1 MTETLNTDR
10 LAVIVTC
17 YNQESFIEQ
26 CLMSIIHQVG
36 VSNVMIYVHDD
47 ASTDGTREKLRQL
60 EQQYENI
67 VLLLS
72 QVNKLSCSRSPILET
87 LRIVNETFVA
97 FCNGDDYWIDSG
109 KLKKQLRILKVNPSV
124 GMVHSDY
131 FLLFNESPDLLRSGD
146 SWQLRRR
153 SLAANGMDFIRG
165 CEAKE
170 STVMIRRDAVDFN
183 FLRYAD
189 YIVAS
194 DWILYLSISQNFSV
208 SYLSDP
214 MVVHR
219 ITKEG
224 VYNGSTRARKDM
236 IKEQVYW
243 FAAANL
249 TNLELRKSLRIL
261 LAKRVLSDYV
271 RSLSLLS
278 FVLRITRPLRNSIK
292 RFLVKTFRYL
302 ILKKES
308 LYSHSS

>member
-17 YNQESFIEQ
+17 FNQESFIEQ

-36 VSNVMIYVHDD
+36 VSNVTIYVHDD

-87 LRIVNETFVA
+87 LRIVNETFIA

-109 KLKKQLRILKVNPSV
+109 KLKKQLRILKENPSV

-153 SLAANGMDFIRG
+153 SSAASGMDFIRG

-236 IKEQVYW
+236 IKDQVYW

-292 RFLVKTFRYL
+292 RFLVKRFRYL
-302 ILKKES
+302 ILKKEN
-308 LYSHSS
+308 LHSHSS

>member
-1 MTETLNTDR
+1 
-10 LAVIVTC
+10 
-17 YNQESFIEQ
+17 
-26 CLMSIIHQVG
+26 
-36 VSNVMIYVHDD
+36 
-47 ASTDGTREKLRQL
+47 
-60 EQQYENI
+60 
-67 VLLLS
+67 
-72 QVNKLSCSRSPILET
+72 
-87 LRIVNETFVA
+87 
-97 FCNGDDYWIDSG
+97 
-109 KLKKQLRILKVNPSV
+109 
-124 GMVHSDY
+124 
-131 FLLFNESPDLLRSGD
+131 
-146 SWQLRRR
+146 
-153 SLAANGMDFIRG
+153 
-165 CEAKE
+165 
-170 STVMIRRDAVDFN
+170 MIRRDAVDFN

-236 IKEQVYW
+236 IKDQVYW

-292 RFLVKTFRYL
+292 RFLVKRFRYL
-302 ILKKES
+302 ILKKEN
-308 LYSHSS
+308 LHSHSS